1 MSDTQAIY
9 QAMIDVMRDVTHL
22 GKDQRNPSQGF
33 KFRGIDDLL
42 NVLGP
47 AMRKHG
53 VFVLPNVQEIDSE
66 RIQTKAG
73 GGAYRTIVKVAYTFI
88 AADGSSVPAVGRGE
102 SIDTGDKSVSK
113 AMTMAFKTML
123 FQLLALPTD
132 ELTDPDAEVHQVE
145 AAPDP
150 EAEARKQGIDEVR
163 NALLAYANQNEISP
177 QKLSVQFAEQYDK
190 PISQGTLEEL
200 QAFNAKL
207 QLGGEEVPDGA
218 NA

>member
-1 MSDTQAIY
+1 MSDTQAIH

-53 VFVLPNVQEIDSE
+53 VFVLPNVQEVDSE

-73 GGAYRTIVKVAYTFI
+73 GAAYRTIVKVAYTFI

-102 SIDTGDKSVSK
+102 SIDTGDKSLSK

-132 ELTDPDAEVHQVE
+132 ELTDPDAEVHQVVQPVVDAEVE
-145 AAPDP
+145 AV
-150 EAEARKQGIDEVR
+150 RQGIDAVR
-163 NALLAYANQNEISP
+163 TAMLEYANKNDITP
-177 QKLSVQFAEQYDK
+177 QKLAVQFSEEYNK

-207 QLGGEEVPDGA
+207 QLGGQEVPDEQQ
-218 NA
+218 